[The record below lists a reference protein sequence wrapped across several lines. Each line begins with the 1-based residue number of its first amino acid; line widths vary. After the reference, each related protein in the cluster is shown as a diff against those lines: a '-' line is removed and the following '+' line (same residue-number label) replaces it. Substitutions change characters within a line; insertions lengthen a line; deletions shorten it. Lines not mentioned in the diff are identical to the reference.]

1 MRAKPTMNEVATEA
15 GVSLGTVSKVL
26 NGNSTVAAELRAR
39 VLAACERLNYQ
50 RNRIAASLRSRQ
62 TNTIGV
68 IVPDILNTFYAA
80 LVEKLENLAS
90 AAGYTLMVVT
100 TGEDPWRA
108 RERIG
113 VLKER
118 QVDGM
123 IVIPSFDG
131 SELLAPA
138 IGADMPCVIADRI
151 SAKDAYPS
159 VATDNFDAAYQGAK
173 YLLSLGHRHI
183 TLAVNTRRL
192 WNSEERI
199 AGFER
204 ALVERKGKA
213 DVRIVGM
220 TVEEACISIEGL
232 CRERAR
238 PTALFASNNLVTL
251 GALRALQNCRVD
263 VPGEMSFLAFDDFEW
278 LSLLQPAVSAIRQPV
293 DQIAVEAWRLM
304 LHEIGGQSISTPHI
318 RASGELIV
326 RGSTAIERGLAQSA
340 AARGR
345 SCFDAGDPAHMR
357 PHRRHVRGPRHGRTH
372 GGESDAGAHLAARD
386 ATRIDGGLK

>member
-100 TGEDPWRA
+100 TGEDPRRA
-108 RERIG
+108 CERIG

-138 IGADMPCVIADRI
+138 IGADVPCVIVDRI

-159 VATDNFDAAYQGAK
+159 VATENFDAAYQGAK

-199 AGFER
+199 AGFEK

>member
-1 MRAKPTMNEVATEA
+1 MSQNRAA
-15 GVSLGTVSKVL
+15 LH
-26 NGNSTVAAELRAR
+26 RR
-39 VLAACERLNYQ
+39 
-50 RNRIAASLRSRQ
+50 

-183 TLAVNTRRL
+183 ALAVNTRRL

-204 ALVERKGKA
+204 ALVEGKGKA

-293 DQIAVEAWRLM
+293 DQIAVETWRLM

-340 AARGR
+340 AARAR
-345 SCFDAGDPAHMR
+345 SCFDAGDPAHQR
-357 PHRRHVRGPRHGRTH
+357 PHRRHVRGPRHERTH

>member
-1 MRAKPTMNEVATEA
+1 MRRKPTMNEVASEA

-100 TGEDPWRA
+100 TGEDPPRA

-123 IVIPSFDG
+123 IVIPSVGG

-173 YLLSLGHRHI
+173 HLLSLGHRHI

-204 ALVERKGKA
+204 ALVEGKGKA

-232 CRERAR
+232 CHERAR
-238 PTALFASNNLVTL
+238 PTALFASNNLVTS

-263 VPGEMSFLAFDDFEW
+263 VPGEMSFLAFDDFDW

-304 LHEIGGQSISTPHI
+304 LYEIGGQPISTPHI
-318 RASGELIV
+318 RASGELII
-326 RGSTAIERGLAQSA
+326 RGSTAIERGLAQSGP
-340 AARGR
+340 ARAL
-345 SCFDAGDPAHMR
+345 SCFDAGDPTHKR
-357 PHRRHVRGPRHGRTH
+357 PHRRHVRGPHHGRTH
-372 GGESDAGAHLAARD
+372 GGGGDAGAHHAARD